1 MKKLIQALVLGL
13 VLLFPSLGFAQP
25 LTMDEA
31 LEGVC
36 RVNTSGARGS
46 GTVFSEDDEKYYVM
60 TNGHVVGRSKRGH
73 LEFFQDGYKSAMIP
87 FRTEYSE

>member
-13 VLLFPSLGFAQP
+13 VLYFPSLGFAQP

-36 RVNTSGARGS
+36 RVTTRGSAGS
-46 GTVFSEDDEKYYVM
+46 GTVFQEDEDK
-60 TNGHVVGRSKRGH
+60 
-73 LEFFQDGYKSAMIP
+73 
-87 FRTEYSE
+87 

>member
-73 LEFFQDGYKSAMIP
+73 LEFFQDATSLL
-87 FRTEYSE
+87 